1 MALFSTAV
9 DTCLYSFPI
18 RRFLFRS
25 TVAPLRCC
33 QPKKLGA
40 SLAKLYSPKCVE
52 GVFSEVEMLDPDRD
66 LLWSGDVSRAAHHAY
81 HELDRLLVA
90 HTLRAHHRTP
100 RLEVQGET
108 YGTE

>member
-9 DTCLYSFPI
+9 DTCLYSFSI

-40 SLAKLYSPKCVE
+40 SLAKLYSPKCL
-52 GVFSEVEMLDPDRD
+52 EVEFCEVRPPPVLCDSVSYVEDHKPI
-66 LLWSGDVSRAAHHAY
+66 DVYIRNIIPF
-81 HELDRLLVA
+81 RIQI
-90 HTLRAHHRTP
+90 P
-100 RLEVQGET
+100 RRRSCVL
-108 YGTE
+108 

>member
-9 DTCLYSFPI
+9 DTCLYSFSI

-40 SLAKLYSPKCVE
+40 SLAKLYSPKC
-52 GVFSEVEMLDPDRD
+52 L
-66 LLWSGDVSRAAHHAY
+66 
-81 HELDRLLVA
+81 ELDFSHLSHTGWIAHRPSAQREAISSWLLTPPFA
-90 HTLRAHHRTP
+90 ISATKKLQATLRKGLLR
-100 RLEVQGET
+100 G
-108 YGTE
+108 

>member
-9 DTCLYSFPI
+9 DTCLYSFSI

-40 SLAKLYSPKCVE
+40 SLAKRYSPKCLEE
-52 GVFSEVEMLDPDRD
+52 GQIVVDPETGEEAEEYALYLCLRCAEEA
-66 LLWSGDVSRAAHHAY
+66 RA
-81 HELDRLLVA
+81 
-90 HTLRAHHRTP
+90 
-100 RLEVQGET
+100 
-108 YGTE
+108 